1 MSRLNKGKRP
11 QLQPVSEKMRRTFA
25 VLAEDVATWPG
36 VSMKLMFG
44 FRAVYR
50 EGVVFAMLP
59 DKRSLEVA
67 DSIAFKK
74 GGKWV
79 SFEVKGEEGIS
90 GALGVLE
97 NAYEGLRSKLIKLE

>member
-1 MSRLNKGKRP
+1 MARMIKGKRP
-11 QLQPVSEKMRRTFA
+11 KLPPVSEEMRRTFA
-25 VLAEDVATWPG
+25 LLAEELAGWPG

-50 EGVVFAMLP
+50 EGVIFAMLP

-67 DSIAFKK
+67 DAVAFKK

-79 SFEVKGEEGIS
+79 SFEVKEEEIR
-90 GALGVLE
+90 GAIAALE
-97 NAYEGLRSKLIKLE
+97 RAYEGALERLPAP

>member
-1 MSRLNKGKRP
+1 MSRSNKGKRP
-11 QLQPVSEKMRRTFA
+11 KLPPVSGEMRRTFTL
-25 VLAEDVATWPG
+25 LAEEVATWPE

-44 FRAVYR
+44 LRAVYR
-50 EGVVFAMLP
+50 GGVVFAMLP

-67 DSIAFKK
+67 DAIAFKK

-97 NAYEGLRSKLIKLE
+97 KAYQGL

>member
-11 QLQPVSEKMRRTFA
+11 KLPPVSEEMRRSFA
-25 VLAEDVATWPG
+25 LLAGEVAGWPG

-44 FRAVYR
+44 FRAIYR

-59 DKRSLEVA
+59 YKRSLAVA
-67 DSIAFKK
+67 DAVAFKK
-74 GGKWV
+74 GGTWV
-79 SFEVKGEEGIS
+79 SLEVKGEEGIS

-97 NAYEGLRSKLIKLE
+97 KAYEAAVERLPAP